1 MKRVNRIW
9 EHPLYREAYARIQEL
24 EQDREFCG
32 HSAEHFLAVAR
43 LMRIY
48 DLQEDTGLSKESI
61 YAAALLH
68 DIGRHL
74 QYLEGTPHQEAS
86 AALAAEILP
95 ACGFQKLETK
105 EILEAIRA
113 HRSPE
118 IRQEKSLRG
127 YLYRADKAS
136 RNCLACPAEPACDWP
151 KEKKNL
157 EITD

>member
-48 DLQEDTGLSKESI
+48 DLQEGTGLSKETI

-95 ACGFQKLETK
+95 ACGFQEIETK

-118 IRQEKSLRG
+118 IRQEKVFGDICTGRTRLPGTVWPVR
-127 YLYRADKAS
+127 RS
-136 RNCLACPAEPACDWP
+136 RPATGQ
-151 KEKKNL
+151 KKKNL

>member
-1 MKRVNRIW
+1 MKKRLLVCDMDHTLLDESSR
-9 EHPLYREAYARIQEL
+9 LSREN
-24 EQDREFCG
+24 
-32 HSAEHFLAVAR
+32 
-43 LMRIY
+43 
-48 DLQEDTGLSKESI
+48 
-61 YAAALLH
+61 
-68 DIGRHL
+68 
-74 QYLEGTPHQEAS
+74 
-86 AALAAEILP
+86 
-95 ACGFQKLETK
+95 
-105 EILEAIRA
+105 LEAIRA